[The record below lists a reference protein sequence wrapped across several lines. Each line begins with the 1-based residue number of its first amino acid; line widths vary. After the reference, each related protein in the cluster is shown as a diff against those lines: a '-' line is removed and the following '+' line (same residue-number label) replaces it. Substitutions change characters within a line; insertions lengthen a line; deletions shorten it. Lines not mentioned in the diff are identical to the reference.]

1 MKTLI
6 VLSTLLLF
14 FCSCISQ
21 TTRNMQS
28 YERASSI
35 QKDREDLLESY
46 GEIRRD
52 QDKQTHEYAVRDQ
65 LIGKWQ
71 LVSLTF
77 EEGDIPQ
84 PTLAIKVSLAATARQ
99 NLSLEF
105 FNEYARYGFRGNS
118 FRGNRNSFRGNSRG
132 IQVGGD
138 YDIESLLYVETL
150 YPVITFSRRQGEPIE
165 RFLFG
170 EAAQREENDTPFSR
184 ALIPGINVSFSKDDV
199 GDELLHLKRSG
210 RMELTPD
217 GWGKT
222 GQIHCIF
229 RKIE

>member
-1 MKTLI
+1 MKGLI
-6 VLSTLLLF
+6 VLNALLLI

-21 TTRNMQS
+21 TTQNSQS
-28 YERASSI
+28 SENTSSI
-35 QKDREDLLESY
+35 QKERENLLESY

-77 EEGDIPQ
+77 EEGDIQQ
-84 PTLAIKVSLAATARQ
+84 PKLTIRVSLAATARQ
-99 NLSLEF
+99 NLTLEF

-118 FRGNRNSFRGNSRG
+118 RGT
-132 IQVGGD
+132 QVGGD
-138 YDIESLLYVETL
+138 YDIRSLLYVEEL
-150 YPVITFSRRQGEPIE
+150 YPIITFSRRQGEPMD

-184 ALIPGINVSFSKDDV
+184 SLIPGINVSFSKDDS
-199 GDELLHLKRSG
+199 GDDMLHLKRYG

-222 GQIHCIF
+222 GKIHCIF
-229 RKIE
+229 KKIK

>member
-1 MKTLI
+1 MKALI
-6 VLSTLLLF
+6 VLSALLVI

-21 TTRNMQS
+21 TTQNTQS
-28 YERASSI
+28 SENTHSI
-35 QKDREDLLESY
+35 QKERETLLESY

-52 QDKQTHEYAVRDQ
+52 QDKQTHEYAIRDQ

-99 NLSLEF
+99 NLTLEF

-118 FRGNRNSFRGNSRG
+118 RGL
-132 IQVGGD
+132 QVGGD

-150 YPVITFSRRQGEPIE
+150 YPIITFSRRQGEPME

-184 ALIPGINVSFSKDDV
+184 ALIPGINVSFSEDDS
-199 GDELLHLKRSG
+199 GNEMLHLKRYG
-210 RMELTPD
+210 RMELTPE
-217 GWGKT
+217 GWSKT
-222 GQIHCIF
+222 GQIHCVF
-229 RKIE
+229 RKII

>member
-1 MKTLI
+1 MKGLI
-6 VLSTLLLF
+6 VLSTLLLI

-21 TTRNMQS
+21 TTQNTQS
-28 YERASSI
+28 SENIQNI
-35 QKDREDLLESY
+35 QKERENLLESY

-52 QDKQTHEYAVRDQ
+52 QDKQTHEYAIRDQ

-71 LVSLTF
+71 LKSLTF
-77 EEGDIPQ
+77 EEGDIPE

-99 NLSLEF
+99 NLTLEF
-105 FNEYARYGFRGNS
+105 FNEYARYGFH
-118 FRGNRNSFRGNSRG
+118 GNSRG

-138 YDIESLLYVETL
+138 YDIKSLLYVETL
-150 YPVITFSRRQGEPIE
+150 YPVITFSRRQGEPME

-184 ALIPGINVSFSKDDV
+184 ALIPGINVSFTKGDAE
-199 GDELLHLKRSG
+199 DELLHLKRYG

-217 GWGKT
+217 GWGMT
-222 GQIHCIF
+222 GHIHCIF
-229 RKIE
+229 RKIK

>member
-1 MKTLI
+1 MKALI
-6 VLSTLLLF
+6 VLNALLLI

-21 TTRNMQS
+21 TTQNTQNS
-28 YERASSI
+28 ENTPSI
-35 QKDREDLLESY
+35 QKERENLLESY

-71 LVSLTF
+71 LLSLTF

-84 PTLAIKVSLAATARQ
+84 PKLAIKVSLAATARQ
-99 NLSLEF
+99 NLTLEF
-105 FNEYARYGFRGNS
+105 FNEYARYG
-118 FRGNRNSFRGNSRG
+118 FRGNSRG

-138 YDIESLLYVETL
+138 YDIESLLYVEKL
-150 YPVITFSRRQGEPIE
+150 YPIITFSRRQGEPID

-184 ALIPGINVSFSKDDV
+184 ALIPGIHVSFSK
-199 GDELLHLKRSG
+199 GESGGELLHLKRYG

-222 GQIHCIF
+222 GHIHCIF
-229 RKIE
+229 RKTI